1 MSELLFSFFFFYF
14 IALGTVFIID
24 EIIPGKERNS
34 GVTYSELNITEV
46 SAMQVLASK
55 LLIIPEQINNIKKYI
70 MKK

>member
-1 MSELLFSFFFFYF
+1 M
-14 IALGTVFIID
+14 AFIID